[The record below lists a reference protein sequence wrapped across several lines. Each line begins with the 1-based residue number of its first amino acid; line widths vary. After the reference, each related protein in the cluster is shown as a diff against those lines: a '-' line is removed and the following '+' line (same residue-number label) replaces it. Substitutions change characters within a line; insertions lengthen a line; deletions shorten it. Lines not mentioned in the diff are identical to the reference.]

1 MRRHNLR
8 SALLAPTLLCAVLFT
23 GLASA
28 AQPEAAPKPAQAAA
42 PAPAAQTV
50 ATPSLE
56 EFLSPRIY
64 GSDKAENTIRWP
76 ISVGNAENERLFL
89 DLYPKLQ
96 PLAAEGKVRI
106 EMILWGHISRGFPL
120 FLIAQCMP
128 PSIMPRFLYA
138 AFTADQQTPVAS
150 PEEAQALGVKI
161 ALEDPALKPASMD
174 VQSFDRLLGWCL
186 SQRRAGIVYTESS
199 RHNFIYDYNL
209 ERSGVFGTG
218 AVVNRQVIDGQVTSD
233 AVFSLLKDVTP

>member
-8 SALLAPTLLCAVLFT
+8 SALLAPTLLGAVLLS

-28 AQPEAAPKPAQAAA
+28 AEPEAAPTH
-42 PAPAAQTV
+42 QTV

-56 EFLSPRIY
+56 EFLAPHSY
-64 GSDKAENTIRWP
+64 GSDRAPNRIEWPIIVGDAEND
-76 ISVGNAENERLFL
+76 RLFL

-106 EMILWGHISRGFPL
+106 EMTLWGHASRGFPI

-128 PSIMPRFLYA
+128 PAVMPRFLYEVFA
-138 AFTADQQTPVAS
+138 ADQQTPAAS
-150 PEEAQALGVKI
+150 PEEAQALAVKV
-161 ALEDPALKPASMD
+161 ALEDTALKPASMD

-199 RHNFIYDYNL
+199 RHNFIYNHNL
-209 ERSGVFGTG
+209 ERSGVFGTV
-218 AVVNRQVIDGQVTSD
+218 AIVNRQVIDGQVTSD
-233 AVFSLLKDVTP
+233 AVISLLKDVTP